1 MLSTTPITKLSI
13 SYPDFRLYEVIDP
26 YQFNTNNA
34 DIVKKVN
41 EVIARVN
48 SNTTT
53 IEEYETSKGD
63 KSYVDSEVTKLQG
76 QINIVFDHLKE
87 FDHFKEANVGVITDI
102 QGQIN
107 IVFDHLKEFDHFKE
121 ANVDVI
127 TDIQGQIGILSR
139 HLKDILSIVD
149 EGAFNIVAEVA
160 ENDVINDLTVNR
172 LKTVIDRGT
181 DSVNYIDIQD
191 NIASWITG
199 EKIPHSEFHAQNS
212 KGQYLFWVDKSKKQ
226 ITTKKTEFPVI
237 AYRFNELVKL
247 KIHFNSQ
254 DPNDIPIIE
263 FGSGDEKGLSKGY
276 IYKDK
281 LGLHLKYLDKYNKEH
296 MISMTDYGILINEE
310 KSFTH
315 VEYATLY
322 ESGVLHFK
330 KAYYNKPTVLIQGG
344 TYSFIKDG
352 GLFIGLDV
360 NVTGSMCNIVVF
372 GG

>member
-53 IEEYETSKGD
+53 IEEYETSKVD

-76 QINIVFDHLKE
+76 QISTIFDHLKV
-87 FDHFKEANVGVITDI
+87 NVDVTDI
-102 QGQIN
+102 QGQIST
-107 IVFDHLKEFDHFKE
+107 IFDHLKEV
-121 ANVDVI
+121 NVDV
-127 TDIQGQIGILSR
+127 TDIQGQIGVLSR
-139 HLKDILSIVD
+139 YLEDILSMVD

-160 ENDVINDLTVNR
+160 ENDVINDLTVNH

-191 NIASWITG
+191 NIAAWITG
-199 EKIPHSEFHAQNS
+199 EKIPGSEFHAQNS
-212 KGQYLFWVDKSKKQ
+212 KGQYLFWVDESKKQ

-237 AYRFNELVKL
+237 AYQFNELVKL

-281 LGLHLKYLDKYNKEH
+281 LGLHLKYLDKYNREH

-310 KSFTH
+310 KSLTH

-330 KAYYNKPTVLIQGG
+330 KAYYNKPTILIQGG

-352 GLFIGLDV
+352 GLFTGLDV
-360 NVTGSMCNIVVF
+360 DVIGGICNIVVF